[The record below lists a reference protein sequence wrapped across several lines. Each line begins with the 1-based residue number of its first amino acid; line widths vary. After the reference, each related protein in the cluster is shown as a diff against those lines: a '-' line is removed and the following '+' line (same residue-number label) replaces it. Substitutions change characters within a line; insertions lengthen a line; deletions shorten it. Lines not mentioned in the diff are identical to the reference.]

1 MFLDV
6 SLEKQNL
13 LSVLLGIYLNW
24 NLFSKMIEY
33 DYVLCSKVVITA
45 AEFAERKLNSLVLPC
60 KASVIADNH
69 ALASTRA

>member
-13 LSVLLGIYLNW
+13 LSVLFGIDLNW
-24 NLFSKMIEY
+24 NLFSKMVEY
-33 DYVLCSKVVITA
+33 DYILCRKVVITA
-45 AEFAERKLNSLVLPC
+45 AEFTERKLNSLVLPC

-69 ALASTRA
+69 ALASACA